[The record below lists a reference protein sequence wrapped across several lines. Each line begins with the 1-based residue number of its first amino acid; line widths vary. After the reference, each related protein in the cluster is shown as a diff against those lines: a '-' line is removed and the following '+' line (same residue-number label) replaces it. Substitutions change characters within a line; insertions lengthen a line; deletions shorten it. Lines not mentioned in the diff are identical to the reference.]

1 LSDSK
6 IVDDPSFCIEEA
18 DLFAAPGRELIFRV
32 ARPYLENEGI
42 LGAELIFGR
51 VRQKTLV
58 DDGARLSDMAQRIA
72 NVQSQQTRQ
81 PAAERSRDL
90 MGLVHTSMRL
100 VEVQAKQVP
109 ANQVVTGALLSQLA
123 AEDAPRGL
131 VRAGILFAS
140 ALNMQPDWAAKG
152 KLCLDLLEG
161 GASGEAHGLADQ
173 TLAEIFRIKPAE
185 GLFGDLA
192 TRLAVIETCL
202 YCAGDAKAA
211 VQPTAF
217 MQRLRAISK
226 QGPLPLF
233 LGAVRGRL
241 QETLAIPNFLSS
253 EEPMVE
259 WRHLI
264 ELKLRVAAL
273 PVLAGDK
280 PLLDMLARRFNRLA
294 VPESLN
300 PMLAALE
307 EFGRKA
313 LLLATLFREVVDPAA
328 RSNLITSL
336 AFHIDHR
343 DFRRLFVARNVS
355 QADAIQLANELDQAL
370 QNEDIPEHRRSR
382 FQESILGLIAE
393 MRGGSDSRRTAP
405 VTSGPNDVVILNQQK
420 MRLMNW
426 SPLGLQF
433 GPCKMLIGPGDK
445 QKVVVSLNNAGI
457 SLNFDAEI
465 EVLRVAD
472 GIVAAKYKCA
482 DPKIEQQIKTLFA
495 G

>member
-1 LSDSK
+1 MS
-6 IVDDPSFCIEEA
+6 DDPSFCTEEA
-18 DLFAAPGRELIFRV
+18 DIFAAPGRELIFRV

-51 VRQKTLV
+51 VRQKSLV

-90 MGLVHTSMRL
+90 MGLVQTSMRL
-100 VEVQAKQVP
+100 VEAQAKHVP

-123 AEDAPRGL
+123 AEDVPRGL

-152 KLCLDLLEG
+152 NLCLDLLEG

-185 GLFGDLA
+185 GLFGDLTA
-192 TRLAVIETCL
+192 RLAVIETCL

-211 VQPTAF
+211 VKPTAF
-217 MQRLRAISK
+217 MARLLAVSK
-226 QGPLPLF
+226 KAPLLLF

-264 ELKLRVAAL
+264 ELKVRVAAL
-273 PVLAGDK
+273 PAFAGDK
-280 PLLDMLARRFNRLA
+280 PLLEMLARRFNRLA
-294 VPESLN
+294 TPEALN
-300 PMLAALE
+300 PMLAALD

-313 LLLATLFREVVDPAA
+313 LLLATLFREVVDPGA

-355 QADAIQLANELDQAL
+355 PADAIQLANELDQAL
-370 QNEDIPEHRRSR
+370 QNEDIPEHRRTR
-382 FQESILGLIAE
+382 FQETILALIAE
-393 MRGGSDSRRTAP
+393 IRSGDSRRAAP

-433 GPCKMLIGPGDK
+433 GPCKMIVGAGDK
-445 QKVVVSLNNAGI
+445 LKVTVSLNNPGT
-457 SLNFDAEI
+457 SLSFEAVA

-482 DPKIEQQIKTLFA
+482 DPKIEQQIKALFA